1 MSDIDQLE
9 AAARDFESNAD
20 LDFESNADLDF
31 VDPKRLAAVVDRLQG
46 NLCAVEEKLERR
58 QLFISES
65 SGMFKVDGWLD
76 PEGGAALKTAIDA
89 LAKPLG
95 ADDRRSPRQ
104 RRTP

>member
-9 AAARDFESNAD
+9 AAAR
-20 LDFESNADLDF
+20 DFESNADLDF